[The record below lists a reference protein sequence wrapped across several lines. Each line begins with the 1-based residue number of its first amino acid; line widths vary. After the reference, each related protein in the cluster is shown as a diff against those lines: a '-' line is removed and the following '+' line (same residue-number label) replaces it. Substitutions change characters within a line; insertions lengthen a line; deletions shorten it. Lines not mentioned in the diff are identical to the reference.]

1 MKKKVTKQ
9 RLQEDLLFME
19 CNKNNR
25 PNRLKKSSLKQL
37 ENMLEKCRAR
47 KDIDCKYFLQK
58 KIRMNMRERYNKG
71 WSVPQSL
78 AISYSQV
85 KKMYPTCLFK
95 RKKKSSSP
103 QRKKVVRIKVQK
115 GGLHGYSLKLNL
127 VNRRKALHKLVSQY
141 GWGNIVKKLNVLYI
155 YNKNNHPVN
164 ALKFRRDMKYVQKM
178 YNKK

>member
-1 MKKKVTKQ
+1 MKSKVTKR

-19 CNKNNR
+19 CNKE
-25 PNRLKKSSLKQL
+25 NRLKKSSLKQL
-37 ENMLEKCRAR
+37 ENMLKKCRAR
-47 KDIDCKYFLQK
+47 KEIDCKYFLQK

-85 KKMYPTCLFK
+85 KKMYPVCVFK

-103 QRKKVVRIKVQK
+103 RKKIVRIKVQK
-115 GGLHGYSLKLNL
+115 GGLAGYSLKLSL

-155 YNKNNHPVN
+155 YNKNNHPVT

-178 YNKK
+178 YRK